1 MFAQYHQDAM
11 LMQLQCEVGRFVPA
25 PPQAYAPP
33 PQEEEQ
39 QAPAIAVGD
48 RDESPP
54 KRSAADDKTYK
65 NATAK
70 AQKEHDRRVQD
81 KNKQRKIRY
90 EKSIEKE
97 KAKKK

>member
-11 LMQLQCEVGRFVPA
+11 LMKLQSEVGRFVPV

-33 PQEEEQ
+33 PQEEQ

-54 KRSAADDKTYK
+54 KRSAADDRTYQR
-65 NATAK
+65 ATSN
-70 AQKEHDRRVQD
+70 AQKEHDRRVAE

-90 EKSIEKE
+90 EKSIEK
-97 KAKKK
+97 AKKK

>member
-1 MFAQYHQDAM
+1 
-11 LMQLQCEVGRFVPA
+11 VGRFVPA
-25 PPQAYAPP
+25 PPQACAPP
-33 PQEEEQ
+33 PEEEKQ

-70 AQKEHDRRVQD
+70 AQKEHDRRVHE
-81 KNKQRKIRY
+81 KNKKRKIRY
-90 EKSIEKE
+90 EKSIEK
-97 KAKKK
+97 AKKK

>member
-25 PPQAYAPP
+25 PPQACAPP
-33 PQEEEQ
+33 PEEEKQ

-48 RDESPP
+48 RDKSPP
-54 KRSAADDKTYK
+54 KRSAADDRTYLR
-65 NATAK
+65 ATSN
-70 AQKEHDRRVQD
+70 AQKEHDRRVAE

-90 EKSIEKE
+90 EKSIEK
-97 KAKKK
+97 AKKK

>member
-25 PPQAYAPP
+25 PPQAHAPP

-54 KRSAADDKTYK
+54 KRSAADNRTYQR
-65 NATAK
+65 ATSN
-70 AQKEHDRRVQD
+70 AQKEHDRRVAE

-90 EKSIEKE
+90 EKSIEK
-97 KAKKK
+97 AKKK

>member
-1 MFAQYHQDAM
+1 MLAQYHQDAM

-48 RDESPP
+48 CDESPP
-54 KRSAADDKTYK
+54 KRSAADDRTYHR
-65 NATAK
+65 ATSN
-70 AQKEHDRRVQD
+70 AQKEHDRRVD
-81 KNKQRKIRY
+81 EKNRQRKMRY
-90 EKSIEKE
+90 EKSIEK
-97 KAKKK
+97 AKKK

>member
-11 LMQLQCEVGRFVPA
+11 LMRLQSEVGRFVPV

-33 PQEEEQ
+33 PDEQE
-39 QAPAIAVGD
+39 APAIAVGD

-54 KRSAADDKTYK
+54 KRSAADDRTYK

-90 EKSIEKE
+90 EKSIEK
-97 KAKKK
+97 AKKK